1 MTGKNNT
8 MKGGDETLLNKKEIM
23 NVLQRLQI
31 SIRGSS
37 DFEQKKQKINSFKK
51 FIGKFENNP
60 VLQEPDIKNL
70 ISNISNNAQ
79 ESIYEKTQRLLSLN
93 KEQKNANYDR
103 IFQKLHETYKN
114 KNEYNKARLSR
125 LARIGSNIESINRI
139 KNNNNK
145 QIILG
150 VLKNTIKEKEK
161 SLEKYPEFQQY
172 KAKI

>member
-1 MTGKNNT
+1 

-60 VLQEPDIKNL
+60 VLQEPDIQNL
-70 ISNISNNAQ
+70 ISNISYNAQ

-114 KNEYNKARLSR
+114 KNEYNKARLST
-125 LARIGSNIESINRI
+125 LAHIGSNIESINRI
-139 KNNNNK
+139 QNNNNK
-145 QIILG
+145 KIILG
-150 VLKNTIKEKEK
+150 ALKNKILQKQK
-161 SLEKYPEFQQY
+161 SLGKYPEFQKY
-172 KAKI
+172 KANSTQW